1 MYLSLLEKKYDECID
16 HFTYLFRNLNKSKIK
31 MKLINLGDCKEAL
44 LGIFD
49 YYMKKL
55 NKGEDINNLISIDV
69 YIYGEKN
76 TINAFEEIAFYN
88 SIEDTKNHFNLK
100 T

>member
-1 MYLSLLEKKYDECID
+1 MLVYWERNASECFVHNSSIVQ
-16 HFTYLFRNLNKSKIK
+16 
-31 MKLINLGDCKEAL
+31 L

-55 NKGEDINNLISIDV
+55 IKCEDINNLISIDV

-76 TINAFEEIAFYN
+76 TINAFKQFI
-88 SIEDTKNHFNLK
+88 
-100 T
+100 

>member
-1 MYLSLLEKKYDECID
+1 
-16 HFTYLFRNLNKSKIK
+16 

-44 LGIFD
+44 FGIFD
-49 YYMKKL
+49 YYIEKL

-88 SIEDTKNHFNLK
+88 SMKILKNILI
-100 T
+100 